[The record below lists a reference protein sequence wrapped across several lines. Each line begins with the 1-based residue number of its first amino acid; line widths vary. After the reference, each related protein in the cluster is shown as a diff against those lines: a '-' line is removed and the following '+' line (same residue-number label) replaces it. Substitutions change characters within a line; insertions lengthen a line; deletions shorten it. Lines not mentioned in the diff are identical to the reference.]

1 MFSSRIPWDL
11 QANPLSKILAE
22 KEKQNLKSGDY
33 LKSGDFSYKPII
45 YMTESNPTRCGLE
58 YASDA
63 ILKAISPP
71 RLLFY
76 EPHPK
81 GLLEARK
88 AISEYYQTI
97 GREVNP
103 HNVILTASTSEAY
116 SFLFKLL
123 GNWGDSVLVPH
134 PSYPLFEYLAT
145 LEGIQLVPYQME
157 YIHPAGWF
165 IDLDN
170 IRTAINSR
178 TKAVIIVNPNN
189 PTGSYIQE
197 GELKELIAICKNH
210 QLVLISDEVFCD
222 YQVDIRKTAIPSLA
236 GQVVHPDK
244 VGEEILTFV
253 LNGFSKMLGLPQLK
267 LGWIVS
273 NGPDELLQQALDR
286 LELIA
291 DTFLSVGTQVQLATP
306 DLLLL
311 RDAFQQQ
318 VIHRLKDNVQIIEAT
333 IRDTPFRL
341 LRCEG
346 GWSAVLE
353 IPRFIP
359 EEEVV
364 SGLLLKENTL
374 VHPGYFF
381 DFPREGYIVFSLLI
395 QSEIM
400 GEGMKR
406 IVRYFNRL
414 GG

>member
-11 QANPLSKILAE
+11 QANPLSRILEE
-22 KEKQNLKSGDY
+22 KKKQNQSIL
-33 LKSGDFSYKPII
+33 

-58 YASDA
+58 YAGDA
-63 ILKAISPP
+63 ILKAISQP
-71 RLLFY
+71 RSLFY

-81 GLLEARK
+81 GLLDARK

-97 GREVNP
+97 GRDVNP
-103 HNVILTASTSEAY
+103 NNVILTASTSEAY

-123 GNWGDSVLVPH
+123 GDWGDLVLIPH

-157 YIHPAGWF
+157 YIHPSGWF
-165 IDLDN
+165 IDLDS
-170 IRTAINSR
+170 IRTAINSK

-210 QLVLISDEVFCD
+210 QQVLISDEVFCD

-236 GQVVHPDK
+236 GQK
-244 VGEEILTFV
+244 EILTFV

-273 NGPDELLQQALDR
+273 NGPDELLQKALDR

-291 DTFLSVGTQVQLATP
+291 DTFLSVGTQVQLAVP

-311 RDAFQQQ
+311 RGDFQKRL
-318 VIHRLKDNVQIIEAT
+318 IRRLKDNVQIIEAA

-364 SGLLLKENTL
+364 SGLLLEENTL
-374 VHPGYFF
+374 GHPGYFF
-381 DFPREGYIVFSLLI
+381 DFSREGYIVFSLLI

-400 GEGMKR
+400 EKGMKR

-414 GG
+414 GE